1 MKNDTAG
8 IPFDETYVQNL
19 IFDSL
24 DNMDEQQQQQLKS
37 SDKSSVKNAG
47 HSSRT
52 PTRRLARRAVT
63 ESEGRDKINRRNELL
78 TSNPKKQTGGG
89 SMRNLFHNTNRR
101 DELLTSTPKKKTGG
115 SMRNLFHNMTPFK
128 KKENGVPQMVATIGS
143 GEKAT
148 VGGKGKG
155 KGKATDKA
163 KKNRD
168 HHHHHH
174 HHHFRKQNI
183 KNLDPMTILSML
195 EMYANDDD
203 GKANNFLAQLKD
215 TESKDTG
222 GKTRVIPNESAFAA

>member
-1 MKNDTAG
+1 MKNDTTG

-24 DNMDEQQQQQLKS
+24 DNMDEQQQQQRKINN
-37 SDKSSVKNAG
+37 KSSVKNAAG
-47 HSSRT
+47 YSRT

-89 SMRNLFHNTNRR
+89 SMRNLFHNMNRR
-101 DELLTSTPKKKTGG
+101 DGLLTSTPKKKTGG
-115 SMRNLFHNMTPFK
+115 SMRNLFHNMTTPFK
-128 KKENGVPQMVATIGS
+128 KKENGIPQMMVAT
-143 GEKAT
+143 
-148 VGGKGKG
+148 GGNSSSKGKG
-155 KGKATDKA
+155 KGKAAEKA
-163 KKNRD
+163 EKNRD

-174 HHHFRKQNI
+174 HEKLNI

>member
-115 SMRNLFHNMTPFK
+115 SMRNLFHNMTTPFK
-128 KKENGVPQMVATIGS
+128 KKENGIPQMMVAT
-143 GEKAT
+143 
-148 VGGKGKG
+148 GGNSSSKGKG
-155 KGKATDKA
+155 KGKAAEKA
-163 KKNRD
+163 EKNRD

-174 HHHFRKQNI
+174 HHEKLNI